1 MEFVPFGTIIVAHL
15 LCKAK
20 IWLLAHL
27 ILSVFLVASPSP
39 FMGVVFLVIRSVFLA
54 AGIGRALTSWI
65 FFSVV
70 IVYVGGVLVLFV
82 YMSSLVTRHKIQ
94 EISPPW
100 RQVLAGVRLV
110 WLFKLQSE
118 DILSKSPYFLRQ
130 GLSPSSQGI
139 TLFRVVYLILTLVVV
154 LGLLG
159 KDGGPIKASC

>member
-1 MEFVPFGTIIVAHL
+1 MG
-15 LCKAK
+15 
-20 IWLLAHL
+20 AHL

-39 FMGVVFLVIRSVFLA
+39 FM
-54 AGIGRALTSWI
+54 
-65 FFSVV
+65 
-70 IVYVGGVLVLFV
+70 GVLVLFV